1 VPWRKVKKGE
11 WIGGIVAK
19 AGHKSWKEVW
29 NHSRNARLRKKR
41 DPNLLVKGDFLYIPK
56 VESKEESESS
66 DTRYRHK
73 VEREQD
79 ELILCFKEVG
89 AYIKLFGAIAYKIKV
104 GKNELE
110 GEIKSEGQK
119 VKIPLGLAVEEG
131 ALWIEGVEYK
141 LDIGGLDPVWRLS
154 GVQARI
160 NNLGW
165 DTGKVDN
172 IMGPLTRRGVRD
184 FEAYYKIKVDG
195 KVDSTTRNK
204 VKEVYGC

>member
-1 VPWRKVKKGE
+1 V
-11 WIGGIVAK
+11 
-19 AGHKSWKEVW
+19 AGHKSWTDIW
-29 NHSRNARLRKKR
+29 DHSNNAKLRKKR
-41 DPNLLVKGDFLYIPK
+41 DPNLLVEGDFLYVPK
-56 VESKEESESS
+56 VEAKEESESS
-66 DTRYRHK
+66 DTRHRHK

-79 ELILCFKEVG
+79 ELVLCFKEVE
-89 AYIKLFGAIAYKIKV
+89 AYIKLFGSIAYKIKV
-104 GKNELE
+104 GKNELK
-110 GEIKSEGQK
+110 GEIKNEGQE
-119 VKIPLGLAVEEG
+119 VKIPLGLAVEE
-131 ALWIEGVEYK
+131 ASLWIEDVEYK

-172 IMGPLTRRGVRD
+172 IIGPLTRRGVRD